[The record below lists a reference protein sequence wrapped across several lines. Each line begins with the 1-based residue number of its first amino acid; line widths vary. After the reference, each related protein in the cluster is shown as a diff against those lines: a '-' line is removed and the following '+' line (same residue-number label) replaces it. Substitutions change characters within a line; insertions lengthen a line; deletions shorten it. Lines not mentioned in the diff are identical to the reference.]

1 MWRGSSRNIKM
12 KAPSG
17 LIALNFCPPHPQEI
31 ADLLH
36 CSFCCCWITALK
48 LVLLLA
54 KTLVYN
60 MIQEMLKSA
69 I

>member
-17 LIALNFCPPHPQEI
+17 LIALNFCRPRPQEI

-36 CSFCCCWITALK
+36 CVAPQLPVFPQIYFNKDTIR
-48 LVLLLA
+48 
-54 KTLVYN
+54 
-60 MIQEMLKSA
+60 MIRKIHIHLWFHK
-69 I
+69 